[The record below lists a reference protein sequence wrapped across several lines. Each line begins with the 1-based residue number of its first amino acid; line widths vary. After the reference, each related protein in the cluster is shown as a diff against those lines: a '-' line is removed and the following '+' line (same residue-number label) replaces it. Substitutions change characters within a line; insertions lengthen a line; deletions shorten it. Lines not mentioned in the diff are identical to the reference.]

1 MAALDLR
8 CHLLCRFDVPCLR
21 GFSAA
26 AEQDAVAWEMN
37 TRPRKTLDWRSP
49 AEAFFEQYIK
59 ARDGLAPSD
68 AYPTWNLAVKTAE
81 LVEFS

>member
-1 MAALDLR
+1 M
-8 CHLLCRFDVPCLR
+8 
-21 GFSAA
+21 
-26 AEQDAVAWEMN
+26 AWEMN